1 MTCLSTFRTC
11 AFSDLAPALTGWIDS
26 QTYVRKIDCVDAEPT
41 PVDLKLLC
49 DDELAEEL
57 RREYHARDLRDLY
70 IARLAT
76 EFATRDRY
84 DDDGFVSP
92 IDWIRFNCHVTSG
105 AAANSIAVGEAID
118 RMPESTQAVGEGKI
132 GFAHMTVM
140 ARTAEALGDRFDE
153 RVLIKK
159 ARESSP
165 GKFHYICTHYRH
177 SADPKRYAEEQSEQV
192 QQRRLKL
199 SKWMDGTVLLSGQ
212 LDPEGGAVLLTAIE
226 PLARKSGAHDDRD
239 LEQRNAD
246 ALVELAAGGGS
257 QAQINVTSSLETL
270 RALPG
275 ASAADLELSLPISA
289 KTVERLACDATITRI
304 VLGSDSMVIDVG
316 RAKRTISGPARKAL
330 HVRDGG
336 CTWPGCERPAS
347 WTSGH
352 HLVHWVHGGTN
363 EPPNLTLLCRRHHW
377 MVHEGEWQI
386 VRGDDGRML
395 TIPPTVTFSPPARG
409 PD

>member
-177 SADPKRYAEEQSEQV
+177 ACDPKRYAEEEAEQV

-212 LDPEGGAVLLTAIE
+212 FDPEGGAVLLTAIE

-270 RALPG
+270 QALPG

-289 KTVERLACDATITRI
+289 KTSSGWPATPRSRALCSAQTR
-304 VLGSDSMVIDVG
+304 
-316 RAKRTISGPARKAL
+316 
-330 HVRDGG
+330 
-336 CTWPGCERPAS
+336 W
-347 WTSGH
+347 
-352 HLVHWVHGGTN
+352 
-363 EPPNLTLLCRRHHW
+363 
-377 MVHEGEWQI
+377 
-386 VRGDDGRML
+386 
-395 TIPPTVTFSPPARG
+395 
-409 PD
+409 

>member
-1 MTCLSTFRTC
+1 
-11 AFSDLAPALTGWIDS
+11 
-26 QTYVRKIDCVDAEPT
+26 
-41 PVDLKLLC
+41 
-49 DDELAEEL
+49 
-57 RREYHARDLRDLY
+57 
-70 IARLAT
+70 
-76 EFATRDRY
+76 
-84 DDDGFVSP
+84 
-92 IDWIRFNCHVTSG
+92 
-105 AAANSIAVGEAID
+105 
-118 RMPESTQAVGEGKI
+118 
-132 GFAHMTVM
+132 
-140 ARTAEALGDRFDE
+140 
-153 RVLIKK
+153 
-159 ARESSP
+159 
-165 GKFHYICTHYRH
+165 
-177 SADPKRYAEEQSEQV
+177 
-192 QQRRLKL
+192 
-199 SKWMDGTVLLSGQ
+199 
-212 LDPEGGAVLLTAIE
+212 
-226 PLARKSGAHDDRD
+226 

-377 MVHEGEWQI
+377 MVHEGDWQI

-395 TIPPTVTFSPPARG
+395 TIPPTVTFGPPARG